1 MTQSFFPVK
10 RKPLKNTI
18 IFIADPT
25 NPYGFILDEWMDSD
39 TDNMRLNRN
48 LVYLTEQEAKSAT
61 EYMRAYVKKIG
72 KYLIL

>member
-1 MTQSFFPVK
+1 METEMTQSFFPVK

-39 TDNMRLNRN
+39 TDNMRLN
-48 LVYLTEQEAKSAT
+48 LSL
-61 EYMRAYVKKIG
+61 
-72 KYLIL
+72 